1 MTFISNQQFTIPFA
15 NDTIVTAIYKAQLE
29 VRLEDGW
36 DGNDVTAP
44 VRQAALA
51 NSNHNLAVMLD
62 WVTAKA
68 NEVFAFLA
76 DPDAVKNVRSIYL
89 TRMGVQDITEAL
101 IGKGIDLPMI
111 KSMVSDVVTQV
122 RREVM
127 PALDSNSAFTLEEA
141 EVVMSNL
148 WYFMTDGLVG
158 TKEDNLLY
166 GADVLVFQGVV
177 IQPTTLD
184 DTEVDE
190 TEVDYNSVATDL
202 ENIFQAN

>member
-1 MTFISNQQFTIPFA
+1 MTLLSNQQFTIPFA
-15 NDTIVTAIYKAQLE
+15 NDTIVNAIYKSQLE

-36 DGNDVTAP
+36 DGTDVTAP

-68 NEVFAFLA
+68 NEAFAFIT
-76 DPDAVKNVRSIYL
+76 DRDAVKNVRSVYL

-101 IGKGIDLPMI
+101 TGKGIDLPMI
-111 KSMVSDVVTQV
+111 KSILSDVVTQV

-141 EVVMSNL
+141 EVLMGNL
-148 WYFMTDGLVG
+148 WFFMTDGLVG

-166 GADVLVFQGVV
+166 GTDVLVYQGAV
-177 IQPTTLD
+177 IQPKTLD

-190 TEVDYNSVATDL
+190 TDVDYNASAIEP

>member
-1 MTFISNQQFTIPFA
+1 MTLLSNQQFTIPFA
-15 NDTIVTAIYKAQLE
+15 NDTIVNAIYKSQLE

-36 DGNDVTAP
+36 DGTDVTAP

-68 NEVFAFLA
+68 NEVFAFIT
-76 DPDAVKNVRSIYL
+76 DRDAVKNVRSVYL

-101 IGKGIDLPMI
+101 TGKGIDLPMI
-111 KSMVSDVVTQV
+111 KSILSDVVTQV

-141 EVVMSNL
+141 EVLMGNL
-148 WYFMTDGLVG
+148 WFFMTDGLVG
-158 TKEDNLLY
+158 NKEDNLLY
-166 GADVLVFQGVV
+166 GTDVLVYQGAV
-177 IQPTTLD
+177 IQPKTLD

-190 TEVDYNSVATDL
+190 TDVDYNASAIEP